1 MLGRGDLRWLLLA
14 RIAEEPCH
22 GYELIRRVSE
32 LFAGTTRPARAWCT
46 RPWRSW
52 KPPAG
57 WPRTATASG
66 ACTASRRPGRPR
78 WRRREQLDEVLL
90 RTRQRARGWSR
101 PTCRPR
107 RANASSAALH
117 RRHGRWSEADIARV
131 AAAME
136 RVAEALERDGD
147 D

>member
-57 WPRTATASG
+57 WPRQ
-66 ACTASRRPGRPR
+66 
-78 WRRREQLDEVLL
+78 RRRAAPVPHHPAGQAEV
-90 RTRQRARGWSR
+90 A
-101 PTCRPR
+101 
-107 RANASSAALH
+107 AASSSTRCCCAPASAPAGGQGQPAGPGARTLKHRRLH